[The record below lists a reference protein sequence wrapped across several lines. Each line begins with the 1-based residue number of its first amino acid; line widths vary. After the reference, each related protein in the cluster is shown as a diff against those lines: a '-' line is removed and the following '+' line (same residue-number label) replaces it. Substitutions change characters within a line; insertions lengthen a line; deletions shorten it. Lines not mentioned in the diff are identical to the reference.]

1 MLMLLLLLMPMDAS
15 TSADFC
21 RLTPHRVM
29 RRPVPLAEI
38 TTPSPTVVLVLTAGP
53 LTSIYSSR
61 TNAHYVNRTVRI
73 SDESKSEST
82 LTLWNALASSANDL
96 TPGDVVLISSCARE
110 RRRRRTRHGRHHASS
125 SSFVVASDGAM
136 RRIAKAEDALS
147 PRASSASAWVTK
159 LGTGANFVHWFGF
172 PLDARATIDRVVRV
186 VSYAKRC
193 HRRLLRDAADV
204 ADAARRESFGTGA
217 TYCEIERVEQRD
229 AAHVVGRVVKASSA
243 KSSWKPYVGYDG
255 EPFERLVVWLVQV
268 AGGRAIEVHLPPS
281 RTGALDED
289 ALVGECVDVRNARV
303 RPVGPLGV
311 YDLVC
316 DAKFSTWRKLDV
328 DDPRAIDLDV
338 RAPRGYAFDYPMTF
352 RELSSA
358 MRAVGF
364 RRRDAALITTEAR
377 VAWASISTSARRT
390 RRKVPPMLCHESDIA
405 SMVFFGCLSCR
416 SALEADHNQV
426 YAAKCACSTTETPR
440 YGFMWRDLVLGLK
453 SMNEDEDDDDEVVL
467 ARARD
472 GIAER
477 LLLHVSAGQIVPNG
491 RDALCD
497 NDDEDDNDDD
507 TNDTYTHDAYKRVVV
522 CALNA
527 LAAGARNA
535 PMTFQ
540 LRFPTLDENGLP
552 QRNEL
557 ELVDFQF

>member
-1 MLMLLLLLMPMDAS
+1 MRQRVPTFVAS
-15 TSADFC
+15 H
-21 RLTPHRVM
+21 PVM
-29 RRPVPLAEI
+29 RRPIPLAEI
-38 TTPSPTVVLVLTAGP
+38 TAPSPTVVLVLTAGP

-61 TNAHYVNRTVRI
+61 TNAHYVNRTVRVT
-73 SDESKSEST
+73 DESKSEST

-96 TPGDVVLISSCARE
+96 KPGDVVLISSCARE
-110 RRRRRTRHGRHHASS
+110 RRRRGTRQRRHRASAS
-125 SSFVVASDGAM
+125 ASFVVASDGAM
-136 RRIAKAEDALS
+136 RRIATAEDASS
-147 PRASSASAWVTK
+147 PRSSSVTAWVRK

-186 VSYAKRC
+186 VAHAKRC
-193 HRRLLRDAADV
+193 HRRLLRDASDV

-217 TYCEIERVEQRD
+217 TYCEIERVGQREVT
-229 AAHVVGRVVKASSA
+229 HVVGRVVKASA
-243 KSSWKPYVGYDG
+243 VKSSWKPYVGYDG

-281 RTGALDED
+281 RTGVLDED

-303 RPVGPLGV
+303 RPVGPLDV

-316 DAKFSTWRKLDV
+316 DARFSTWRKLDV
-328 DDPRAIDLDV
+328 DDPRAIDLEV

-364 RRRDAALITTEAR
+364 RRSDAALITTEAH

-405 SMVFFGCLSCR
+405 STDAMIFFGCLSCR
-416 SALEADHNQV
+416 RELKADHNQV
-426 YAAKCACSTTETPR
+426 YAACACSKTETPR
-440 YGFMWRDLVLGLK
+440 YGFMWRDLVLGLQ
-453 SMNEDEDDDDEVVL
+453 STDEDDDIIL

-472 GIAER
+472 GVAER
-477 LLLHVSAGQIVPNG
+477 LLLHVSAGQIVPSG
-491 RDALCD
+491 GDASCD
-497 NDDEDDNDDD
+497 TDDD
-507 TNDTYTHDAYKRVVV
+507 TDYTNYTYTHDAYRKVAV

-535 PMTFQ
+535 PMTFE

-552 QRNEL
+552 QKSEL
-557 ELVDFQF
+557 ELVDFRF

>member
-1 MLMLLLLLMPMDAS
+1 MWLH
-15 TSADFC
+15 T
-21 RLTPHRVM
+21 LTQM
-29 RRPVPLAEI
+29 RRPIPLAEI
-38 TTPSPTVVLVLTAGP
+38 TAPSPTVVLVLTAGP

-61 TNAHYVNRTVRI
+61 TNAHFVNRRVRI
-73 SDESKSEST
+73 SDETKSEST
-82 LTLWNALASSANDL
+82 LTLWNALASSADDL
-96 TPGDVVLISSCARE
+96 KPGDVVLISSCARE
-110 RRRRRTRHGRHHASS
+110 RRRRRTRHERHRASS

-136 RRIAKAEDALS
+136 RRIATAEEALS
-147 PRASSASAWVTK
+147 PRSSSISAWQKK

-186 VSYAKRC
+186 VAHAKRC

-217 TYCEIERVEQRD
+217 TYCEIERVGQRNVT
-229 AAHVVGRVVKASSA
+229 HVVGRVVKASAA

-268 AGGRAIEVHLPPS
+268 AGGRAIEVHLPPL
-281 RTGALDED
+281 RTGVLDEE
-289 ALVGECVDVRNARV
+289 ALVGECLDVRNARV

-316 DAKFSTWRKLDV
+316 DARFSTWRKLDV
-328 DDPRAIDLDV
+328 EDPRAIDLEV
-338 RAPRGYAFDYPMTF
+338 RAPRGYTFDYPMTF

-390 RRKVPPMLCHESDIA
+390 RRKVPPMLCHATDIA
-405 SMVFFGCLSCR
+405 STDAMIFFGCLSCR
-416 SALEADHNQV
+416 RELGCDHNQIV
-426 YAAKCACSTTETPR
+426 AACACSTTETPR
-440 YGFMWRDLVLGLK
+440 YGFMWRDLVLGLQ
-453 SMNEDEDDDDEVVL
+453 STDEDDDDGDIVL

-472 GIAER
+472 GVAER
-477 LLLHVSAGQIVPNG
+477 LLLHVSAGQIVPSRG
-491 RDALCD
+491 DASHDASCG
-497 NDDEDDNDDD
+497 NDDEDDEDD
-507 TNDTYTHDAYKRVVV
+507 TDYTNYTYTHDAYKRVVM

-535 PMTFQ
+535 PMKFQ

-552 QRNEL
+552 QKSEL
-557 ELVDFQF
+557 ELVDFKL

>member
-1 MLMLLLLLMPMDAS
+1 
-15 TSADFC
+15 
-21 RLTPHRVM
+21 M
-29 RRPVPLAEI
+29 RRPIPLSEI
-38 TTPSPTVVLVLTAGP
+38 TAPSPTVVLVLAAGP

-73 SDESKSEST
+73 SDETKSEST
-82 LTLWNALASSANDL
+82 LTLWNALASAANDL
-96 TPGDVVLISSCARE
+96 KPGDVVLISSCARE
-110 RRRRRTRHGRHHASS
+110 RRRNRRHRAS

-136 RRIAKAEDALS
+136 RRIATAEDALS
-147 PRASSASAWVTK
+147 PRASSVSAWFTK
-159 LGTGANFVHWFGF
+159 LGTGANFVQWFGF

-186 VSYAKRC
+186 VAHAKRC

-217 TYCEIERVEQRD
+217 TYCEIERVGQRD
-229 AAHVVGRVVKASSA
+229 VAHVIGRVVKASSA

-281 RTGALDED
+281 RTGALDEE

-316 DAKFSTWRKLDV
+316 DARFSTWRKLDV

-364 RRRDAALITTEAR
+364 PRRAAALITTEAR
-377 VAWASISTSARRT
+377 VAWASISTSAHHI
-390 RRKVPPMLCHESDIA
+390 RRKVPPMLRHESDIA
-405 SMVFFGCLSCR
+405 STDAMIFFGCLSCR
-416 SALEADHNQV
+416 RELKKDHNKV
-426 YAAKCACSTTETPR
+426 YAECACSKTEPPR
-440 YGFMWRDLVLGLK
+440 YGFMWRDLVLGLQ
-453 SMNEDEDDDDEVVL
+453 STDEDDDDVVL
-467 ARARD
+467 ARARN
-472 GIAER
+472 GVAER

-491 RDALCD
+491 GDASCD
-497 NDDEDDNDDD
+497 NDDEDDNGDES
-507 TNDTYTHDAYKRVVV
+507 NHTYVHDAYKRVVM

-540 LRFPTLDENGLP
+540 LRFPTLDDNGLP
-552 QRNEL
+552 QRSEL
-557 ELVDFQF
+557 ELVDFRF

>member
-1 MLMLLLLLMPMDAS
+1 MLMLLLMLMDAS

-29 RRPVPLAEI
+29 RRPIPLAEI
-38 TTPSPTVVLVLTAGP
+38 TAPSPTVVLVLTAGP

-73 SDESKSEST
+73 ADESKSEST

-96 TPGDVVLISSCARE
+96 KPGDVVLISSCARE
-110 RRRRRTRHGRHHASS
+110 RRRRRRHRRHRSS

-136 RRIAKAEDALS
+136 RRVATAEDALS
-147 PRASSASAWVTK
+147 PRASNVAAWFTK
-159 LGTGANFVHWFGF
+159 LGTGANFVQWFGF

-204 ADAARRESFGTGA
+204 ADAARRESFGTGVA
-217 TYCEIERVEQRD
+217 TYCEIERVAQRD
-229 AAHVVGRVVKASSA
+229 AVHVVGRVVKASSA

-268 AGGRAIEVHLPPS
+268 AGGRAIEVHLPPA

-316 DAKFSTWRKLDV
+316 DAKFSTWRKLDA

-364 RRRDAALITTEAR
+364 PRRDAALITTEAR
-377 VAWASISTSARRT
+377 VAWASISTSSHRT
-390 RRKVPPMLCHESDIA
+390 RRKVPPMLSHESDIA
-405 SMVFFGCLSCR
+405 STDAMIFFGCLSCR
-416 SALEADHNQV
+416 RALEADHNRV
-426 YAAKCACSTTETPR
+426 YAECACSKTETPR
-440 YGFMWRDLVLGLK
+440 YGFMWRDLVLGLQ
-453 SMNEDEDDDDEVVL
+453 STDEDDDEDIVL

-472 GIAER
+472 DVAER
-477 LLLHVSAGQIVPNG
+477 LLLHVSAGQIVPSG
-491 RDALCD
+491 GDASCD
-497 NDDEDDNDDD
+497 NDDEDDNGDD
-507 TNDTYTHDAYKRVVV
+507 THDAYKRVVM

-540 LRFPTLDENGLP
+540 LRFPTLDDNGLP
-552 QRNEL
+552 QRSEL
-557 ELVDFQF
+557 ELVDFKF